1 LQKINDKRKRNS
13 NPHLY
18 GLCID
23 HIQNLLESFFYVY
36 GIIQNYDPTL
46 QVSKQKIFRIL
57 IVGAKRKE
65 TEMIENFETVKK
77 ELRELAGVINTFK
90 SEAVQL
96 RIVELILGASAIQK
110 DQIPAKETVSQK
122 PKRKKQKAATKSA
135 DVAGKK
141 GKKKATA
148 AGTGAVA
155 TLSQLAEGD
164 FFSKPRTINDI
175 IQHCST
181 SFARKFKANEFS
193 SKLGRMVRNGKL
205 TRKKNADNQYEYTKA

>member
-1 LQKINDKRKRNS
+1 
-13 NPHLY
+13 
-18 GLCID
+18 
-23 HIQNLLESFFYVY
+23 
-36 GIIQNYDPTL
+36 
-46 QVSKQKIFRIL
+46 
-57 IVGAKRKE
+57 
-65 TEMIENFETVKK
+65 MIENFETVKK
-77 ELRELAGVINTFK
+77 ELRELAGVINAFK

-96 RIVELILGASAIQK
+96 RIVELILGASAIQE

-122 PKRKKQKAATKSA
+122 PTRKKQKAATKSA
-135 DVAGKK
+135 DVAGNK
-141 GKKKATA
+141 GKKKATS
-148 AGTGAVA
+148 AGSGAVA

-193 SKLGRMVRNGKL
+193 GKLARMVRNGEL

>member
-1 LQKINDKRKRNS
+1 
-13 NPHLY
+13 
-18 GLCID
+18 
-23 HIQNLLESFFYVY
+23 
-36 GIIQNYDPTL
+36 
-46 QVSKQKIFRIL
+46 
-57 IVGAKRKE
+57 
-65 TEMIENFETVKK
+65 MIENFETVKK
-77 ELRELAGVINTFK
+77 ELRELAGVINAFK
-90 SEAVQL
+90 SESVQL
-96 RIVELILGASAIQK
+96 RIVELILGASAIQE

-122 PKRKKQKAATKSA
+122 PTRKKQQAATKSA

-181 SFARKFKANEFS
+181 SFARKFKASEFS
-193 SKLGRMVRNGKL
+193 GKLGRMVRNGEL